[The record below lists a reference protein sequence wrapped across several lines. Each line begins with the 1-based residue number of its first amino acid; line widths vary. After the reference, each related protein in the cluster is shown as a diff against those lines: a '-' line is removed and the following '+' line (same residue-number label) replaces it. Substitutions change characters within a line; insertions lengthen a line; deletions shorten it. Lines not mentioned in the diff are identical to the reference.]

1 MPITEISIEN
11 FKSFKSLQIQ
21 PGRMNVIIGSNAAG
35 KSNII
40 HAFSFIRDCARH
52 GLANA
57 VSLQGGPAFLLNT
70 RIAYTTPL
78 SFAMTWLFDSP
89 YMDRVDLPGYEN
101 GLFTGTGMMYRF
113 SLSFSGE
120 QDYVQVIEDTI
131 AITGMFRPAEN
142 SSTEADTPVELR
154 IVHENGV
161 MRYLICTS
169 DGVVQDGSCI
179 SIEKPLAEDRLLLNS
194 TVGFPGMPCLSSL
207 LGAIR
212 VYDFDPRTAKKAIPF
227 TSMADLEENG
237 QNLPLVIN
245 RILNDPEKKDLFFT
259 LIKDLLPFVD
269 EIVIDNIMGTNLFFA
284 LREQF
289 DRERTIPAA
298 AVSDGT
304 ILIADLIIALF
315 FEENPV
321 CIIEEP
327 ERNLHPY
334 LISRVA
340 QMIKDASYNHQIFI
354 STHHPEMVKYVEP
367 GDLLLV
373 SRDPEGYSQAFRP
386 VSRQEIVEFLDNNIG
401 IDELF
406 IQNLLG
412 MD

>member
-1 MPITEISIEN
+1 MPITDISIEN
-11 FKSFKSLQIQ
+11 FRSFKSLRIQ

-40 HAFSFIRDCARH
+40 QAFSFIRDCARH
-52 GLANA
+52 GLENA
-57 VSLQGGPAFLLNT
+57 ISLQGGPTFLLNT

-78 SFAMTWLFDSP
+78 SFVITWLFDDP
-89 YMDRVDLPGYEN
+89 YVDQVDLPAYEN
-101 GLFTGTGMMYRF
+101 GLFTGSGMTYRF
-113 SLSFSGE
+113 SLSFSGDQHE
-120 QDYVQVIEDTI
+120 VQVIDDTVT
-131 AITGMFRPAEN
+131 ITGIFRPPEN
-142 SSTEADTPVELR
+142 PSKVAGTPIELR
-154 IVHENGV
+154 IVHENGM
-161 MRYLICTS
+161 MRYLICTP
-169 DGVVQDGSCI
+169 DGMIQDGSCI
-179 SIEKPLAEDRLLLNS
+179 SIKKPLAQDRLLLNA
-194 TVGFPGMPCLSSL
+194 TIGFPGMPCLSSL
-207 LGAIR
+207 LGGIR
-212 VYDFDPRTAKKAIPF
+212 VYDFDPRMAKKAIPF

-245 RILNDPEKKDLFFT
+245 RILNDSQKKDLFFT

-284 LREQF
+284 VREQF

-298 AVSDGT
+298 AISDGT
-304 ILIADLIIALF
+304 VLIADLIIALF

-340 QMIKDASYNHQIFI
+340 QMIKDASYNRQIFI

-367 GDLLLV
+367 ADLLLV
-373 SRDPEGYSQAFRP
+373 NRDPEGYSQAFRP
-386 VSRQEIVEFLDNNIG
+386 VTRREIVEFLDNNIG

-412 MD
+412 ME